1 MKFLRLAPLLL
12 CLLAACS
19 APEST
24 APGNG
29 NGGEK
34 KPAAAPVPV
43 RTAPVG
49 TAELARALN
58 AVGSLASD
66 ESVTIA
72 AEIAGRVVRI
82 GFREGQPVAQGSTLF
97 ELDDSLDR
105 ATVAQA
111 QANLRLSERN
121 DRRAG
126 EIAARGLIAASDR
139 DEVAAKLAVDQ
150 AGLQLA
156 QARLAKMR
164 IVAPLAGVT
173 GLRTV
178 GVGDYVSPGQQLV
191 NLEVL
196 NPMKLDFRLP
206 ESALPVLKPGLEL
219 EVEVDAWPG
228 ERFAGEVYAID
239 PRIADSSRSIAV
251 RARLDN
257 RDGRLKPGLFA
268 RVRLKTALSQPALV
282 VPEQAIFPQGE
293 QLFVYVIEDGKA
305 VLRGIKLGQ
314 REPGRAEVI
323 EGLKAGEELVVS
335 GLQKLSPGATVIV
348 QATPAEAGESSSTP

>member
-1 MKFLRLAPLLL
+1 MKPHRRATALL
-12 CLLAACS
+12 CLLTAVVSACS
-19 APEST
+19 DSKSAGS
-24 APGNG
+24 GNG
-29 NGGEK
+29 VGETK
-34 KPAAAPVPV
+34 KAAAPVIV
-43 RTAPVG
+43 QTVTVA
-49 TAELARALN
+49 TAEMTRALN

-72 AEIAGRVVRI
+72 AEIAGRVVRV
-82 GFREGQPVAQGSTLF
+82 GFREGQPVAKGSMLF
-97 ELDDSLDR
+97 ELDDSIDR

-111 QANLRLSERN
+111 QANLQLSERN

-126 EIAARGLIAASDR
+126 EIAQRGLIAASDR
-139 DEVAAKLAVDQ
+139 DEVAAKLAVDR

-206 ESALPVLKPGLEL
+206 ESALPLLKPGLKL
-219 EVEVDAWPG
+219 EIEVDAWPG

-251 RARLDN
+251 RARLANDN
-257 RDGRLKPGLFA
+257 GHLKPGLFA
-268 RVRLKTALSQPALV
+268 RVNLKTAANQSVLV

-293 QLFVYVIEDGKA
+293 QLFVYVVEDGKA
-305 VLRGIKLGQ
+305 LLRSIKLGQ
-314 REPGRAEVI
+314 REPGRAEVT
-323 EGLKAGEELVVS
+323 EGLKAGEQIVLA
-335 GLQKLSPGATVIV
+335 GLQKLTPGASVLIQPV
-348 QATPAEAGESSSTP
+348 GSAN

>member
-1 MKFLRLAPLLL
+1 MTLLRLTPALL

-19 APEST
+19 GSEPAAP
-24 APGNG
+24 ANG
-29 NGGEK
+29 GGEK
-34 KPAAAPVPV
+34 KKAAAVPV
-43 RTAPVG
+43 QTATVA
-49 TAELARALN
+49 TAEITRALN

-66 ESVTIA
+66 ESVTVA

-82 GFREGQPVAQGSTLF
+82 GFREGQPVAKGSTLF
-97 ELDDSLDR
+97 ELDDSIDR

-111 QANLRLSERN
+111 QANLQLSERN

-126 EIAARGLIAASDR
+126 EIAERGLIADSERDAVAS
-139 DEVAAKLAVDQ
+139 KLAVDR
-150 AGLQLA
+150 AALQLA

-164 IVAPLAGVT
+164 IVAPLSGVT

-196 NPMKLDFRLP
+196 DPMKLDFRLP
-206 ESALPVLKPGLEL
+206 ESALPVLKPGLKL
-219 EVEVDAWPG
+219 EIEVDAWPG
-228 ERFAGEVYAID
+228 QRFEGEVYAID

-268 RVRLKTALSQPALV
+268 RVNLKTSVNQSVLV

-293 QLFVYVIEDGKA
+293 QLFVYVVEDGKA

-314 REPGRAEVI
+314 REPGRAEVT
-323 EGLKAGEELVVS
+323 EGLKAGEQIVLA
-335 GLQKLSPGATVIV
+335 GLQKLTPGASVVV
-348 QATPAEAGESSSTP
+348 QAAAAGGAPAATTP